1 MKNRHLDRL
10 LTCAA
15 SVSELP
21 DPVDPEVQRALE
33 NQVLA
38 RLRGMR
44 AYGDAVTLLRMLRT
58 GLALAGAAALCT
70 ILISVGTLDSGST
83 AGLEDPFVT
92 LEPEAYLA
100 LQ

>member
-1 MKNRHLDRL
+1 MKNRDLDRL

-15 SVSELP
+15 SVSEVP
-21 DPVDPEVQRALE
+21 HPELQRALE

-44 AYGDAVTLLRMLRT
+44 ASGDAVTLLRMLRT